1 MHKISV
7 IDQMLSGEAGNP
19 STAMLSIEVQDHHL
33 LASKEFLFLRQGRAG
48 SGSPDWI
55 RGR

>member
-1 MHKISV
+1 MHDISI
-7 IDQMLSGEAGNP
+7 IDQMLSGQVGNP

-33 LASKEFLFLRQGRAG
+33 LASEEFLFLRQDRANGG
-48 SGSPDWI
+48 SLDWM

>member
-1 MHKISV
+1 MHEISV
-7 IDQMLSGEAGNP
+7 IDQMLSGQVGNP

-33 LASKEFLFLRQGRAG
+33 LASEELLFLRQVRAA
-48 SGSPDWI
+48 SGSRDWM

>member
-1 MHKISV
+1 LHEISV
-7 IDQMLSGEAGNP
+7 IDQMLPGQVGNP

-33 LASKEFLFLRQGRAG
+33 LASEEFLFLRQGRAA
-48 SGSPDWI
+48 SGSPDWM